1 MLRALIMDYGGV
13 LTDEPSMLDVV
24 RRAAAAGHATAL
36 VSDADEIPAGYAEP
50 FDLVVLGG
58 TFEVRKPDP
67 EIYRR
72 VATLL
77 DLTPSDCVVVDDLQ
91 VNLRGARQAGAVV
104 VHHDDPAATIEEVE
118 ILLGL
123 A

>member
-67 EIYRR
+67 EIYEL
-72 VATLL
+72 TLSRL
-77 DLTPSDCVVVDDLQ
+77 GLPAEACVFDPLPG
-91 VNLRGARQAGAVV
+91 GAPRPLEITHALSLNY
-104 VHHDDPAATIEEVE
+104 TIGMISTA
-118 ILLGL
+118 ILLTKV
-123 A
+123 